1 MRLQQLIKRME
12 SYKQLVIKVPYSK
25 LMTTPEG
32 EGKEWI
38 AYAEKM
44 KSVSRSAHPMGDL
57 IQTDE
62 RQAVTLTYYRNNV
75 LHVFA
80 LPSLIS
86 CLITSHKNYSRAEIM
101 QACETLYVFL
111 QAELFLH
118 WDISEF
124 KQQIDLWLKTLIE
137 EGLVMLEDD
146 VYLVNSDNSD
156 ALGLLEGLSEHL
168 IQTLQRY
175 FLTLARL
182 KKQGSGVLTSS
193 QLEEQSTLLAQRIN
207 LLFGINSPE
216 FFDKALFRTLIK
228 QLISEKV
235 ISVSESQELIFD
247 DSINSLLKELEN
259 ILDPSLQKTILDS
272 F

>member
-1 MRLQQLIKRME
+1 
-12 SYKQLVIKVPYSK
+12 
-25 LMTTPEG
+25 
-32 EGKEWI
+32 
-38 AYAEKM
+38 
-44 KSVSRSAHPMGDL
+44 
-57 IQTDE
+57 
-62 RQAVTLTYYRNNV
+62 
-75 LHVFA
+75 
-80 LPSLIS
+80 
-86 CLITSHKNYSRAEIM
+86 M